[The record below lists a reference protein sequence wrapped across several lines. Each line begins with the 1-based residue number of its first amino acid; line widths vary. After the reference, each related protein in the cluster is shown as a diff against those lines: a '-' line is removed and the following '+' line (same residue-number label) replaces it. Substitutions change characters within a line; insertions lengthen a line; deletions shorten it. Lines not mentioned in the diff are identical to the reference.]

1 MKLNLTRDQ
10 ITAGYELLGARG
22 FVVLEDLI
30 TFFSSRYENDDVPT
44 SLAEAIQRERDI
56 GARIAIRA
64 LIPFITNELKTQEKR
79 LRTENEH

>member
-30 TFFSSRYENDDVPT
+30 TFFSSRYENDDVPA

-64 LIPFITNELKTQEKR
+64 LIPFITDELKTQEKR

>member
-10 ITAGYELLGARG
+10 VIAGYELLGARG
-22 FVVLEDLI
+22 FVVLEDLVN
-30 TFFSSRYENDDVPT
+30 FFSSRYENDDVPA

-64 LIPFITNELKTQEKR
+64 LIPFITDELKTQEKR